1 MRARIFAIIILIVL
15 VVIPF
20 YLYYYFTTQKIA
32 SITLFAGSGVIFNA
46 QLS

>member
-20 YLYYYFTTQKIA
+20 YLYTTQKIA